1 MKPPSGGPITGPTS
15 AGTVTQAIALT
26 SALLSI
32 ERSSTSR
39 PTGVIIAPPAPC
51 RMRAMTSSVTEED
64 SAQPIEPTMKT
75 ATAIENTMR
84 APKRSAVQPLAG
96 MNTASDSRYE
106 VMASFS
112 VSGLVPMSAAIA
124 GSEVEMTV
132 ESMFSM
138 NRAVATMSGI
148 RRSLFMEI
156 RGGNKGREEGLYHPV
171 AAQAIAEPAKPP
183 KSCVTLPPGY
193 RKACAWL
200 ANALIRRPCQLAR
213 RRSRSSRGRIAADEP
228 PKELVMALMQGLP
241 GIREAYTFDDVLLK
255 PGLSD
260 ILPSEADIRS
270 HVTRAIPLNI
280 PIIASAMDTV
290 TEARMAIAMAQAGGV
305 GVIHRNFDV
314 DGQAAQVRQV

>member
-171 AAQAIAEPAKPP
+171 AAQAIAERPAAS
-183 KSCVTLPPGY
+183 KSCVTGSVRCGWHSHFGDAGEISHYATFCLNIVSCY
-193 RKACAWL
+193 AI
-200 ANALIRRPCQLAR
+200 IRRERDRVHFR
-213 RRSRSSRGRIAADEP
+213 RRP
-228 PKELVMALMQGLP
+228 PV
-241 GIREAYTFDDVLLK
+241 
-255 PGLSD
+255 
-260 ILPSEADIRS
+260 
-270 HVTRAIPLNI
+270 
-280 PIIASAMDTV
+280 
-290 TEARMAIAMAQAGGV
+290 AQAY
-305 GVIHRNFDV
+305 RSY
-314 DGQAAQVRQV
+314 A